1 VGCRHGNLTRIKA
14 EIRALYRIGS
24 SFCRGIPMHMIKFF
38 LALCGFLLLGAPL
51 SVTAADFERARDLYG
66 PCAACHGEFGAGGK
80 KGEYPRIAGQ
90 LPKYIEQQLKAFQK
104 RVRINIPMI
113 PYTEERE
120 LPDADMKELAA
131 YLAQIELP
139 TSQPVFRDSDGALAR
154 LLAMEK
160 VMIVPRA
167 EGDIDNGKGI
177 YQKNCASCHGKSG
190 QGRGM
195 FPRLVGQYTSYLKK
209 QVDFYLKGDR
219 PHDEETAREGVLY
232 TLPGKDVR
240 DALAYLTSIQE
251 TELAECSNAR

>member
-1 VGCRHGNLTRIKA
+1 MNKINRV
-14 EIRALYRIGS
+14 
-24 SFCRGIPMHMIKFF
+24 F
-38 LALCGFLLLGAPL
+38 LALAFLTGTCVALPAF
-51 SVTAADFERARDLYG
+51 AQEFEKAKEIYG

-90 LPKYIEQQLKAFQK
+90 LPKYMEQQLKAFQSQK
-104 RVRINIPMI
+104 RINLPMY
-113 PYTEERE
+113 PYTKERE
-120 LPDADMKELAA
+120 LPDEDMKLVVA

-139 TSQPVFRDSDGALAR
+139 TKQPVFKESDGALFR

-167 EGDIDNGKGI
+167 EGDVEHGKGI
-177 YQKNCASCHGKSG
+177 YQKNCAACHGKSG

-219 PHDEETAREGVLY
+219 PHDEDSAKEGVLY
-232 TLPGKDVR
+232 TLQALDIQ
-240 DALAYLTSIQE
+240 DALAYLTAIQE
-251 TELAECSNAR
+251 PE

>member
-1 VGCRHGNLTRIKA
+1 MRKLKPVFAVLGA
-14 EIRALYRIGS
+14 
-24 SFCRGIPMHMIKFF
+24 
-38 LALCGFLLLGAPL
+38 LLGAGVAFP
-51 SVTAADFERARDLYG
+51 AHADDFDKAKEIYG

-104 RVRINIPMI
+104 RVRVNIPMV

-120 LPDADMKELAA
+120 LSDADMKEVAA

-139 TSQPVFRDSDGALAR
+139 TKQPVFKDSDDALAR

-167 EGDIDNGKGI
+167 EGDIENGQAI
-177 YQKNCASCHGKSG
+177 YQKNCAACHGKAG
-190 QGRGM
+190 KGRGM

-209 QVDFYLKGDR
+209 QVDAYLKGDR
-219 PHDEETAREGVLY
+219 PHDEETAKEGVLY
-232 TLPGKDVR
+232 TLQAKDIQ

-251 TELAECSNAR
+251 AEQ